1 MEILRNSRG
10 LNNYF
15 EIRADGNESLSSYEE
30 GMLRNNQIRS
40 LAPLFIQWV
49 DGQQIF
55 LYKTDGMV
63 GIARRWG
70 VDGPGWPEVY
80 SLLRSIAD
88 CIREL
93 QEYLL
98 PPEGLVL
105 SLPYLMYDGSTGT
118 VRFLYAPK
126 YGTAFAETMKRLL
139 EEIMQIFHHENETEM
154 MHFYDTYGR
163 FLDGSITPE
172 IFLQM
177 IEAPLAAAAAE
188 TEGAGYTGRM
198 AGAVGSATRGGDSL
212 SQEETWNSSGPSGRR
227 DSPSRARIVQR
238 AGRSAG
244 RESGMSVGGSA
255 GRGDSADL
263 GRGTGRGDSADAGRG
278 VRRGDSADAGR
289 GLGRGDSADA
299 GRGVG
304 RGGSAVGRIL
314 GRGKPPGS
322 GRAGDIEG
330 SGRHGGYAGT
340 GDRGNSGYAGS
351 TGSGDSDGH
360 GMEWIRAHFR
370 EIMIY
375 LTGVAILLTGAI
387 LYVVFG
393 SGSLRFTAMIGAA
406 FVVFLFCRLVLGDG
420 KGKTKEGQADVF
432 EGHVETQDTVRAEE
446 AEAGGAYEAWGT
458 GPNRRAWDD
467 MTRAGMTGAGAAE
480 DDMTRTGAMMGGMTR
495 AGVAGDGMTRV
506 GGMRDGMTRTGAVGD
521 GMTWA
526 GATEDGMMGNFGSS
540 GNAAEG
546 MPAVWEPSRTSV
558 LRGNIRQLVP
568 AEKGVRAP
576 LYVSEGYCRI
586 GRSEAENEYCIPKP
600 AVSRNH
606 ALLECCGDVVT
617 LQDLGSTNGTYI
629 NHVRLKSTALEE
641 LHYGDVV
648 SFAGEEFYVI

>member
-154 MHFYDTYGR
+154 IHFYDTYGR

-212 SQEETWNSSGPSGRR
+212 SQEEAWNSSGPSGRR

-244 RESGMSVGGSA
+244 RGDDADIGDHAKGGRGA
-255 GRGDSADL
+255 GRGASADV
-263 GRGTGRGDSADAGRG
+263 GRGAGRGASTDMGRGLGHGDSTDAGRG
-278 VRRGDSADAGR
+278 VGSGASADVGRDLGRGDSADAGR

-304 RGGSAVGRIL
+304 RGGSAVGRGL
-314 GRGKPPGS
+314 GRGKLPGS
-322 GRAGDIEG
+322 GKAGNIG
-330 SGRHGGYAGT
+330 GTGRHGGYAGT
-340 GDRGNSGYAGS
+340 GDGGNSGHAGS

-393 SGSLRFTAMIGAA
+393 SGSLRFTAMLGAA

-458 GPNRRAWDD
+458 GTNRRAWDD
-467 MTRAGMTGAGAAE
+467 MTRAGT
-480 DDMTRTGAMMGGMTR
+480 T
-495 AGVAGDGMTRV
+495 
-506 GGMRDGMTRTGAVGD
+506 RDGMTG
-521 GMTWA
+521 A

>member
-15 EIRADGNESLSSYEE
+15 EIRADGKESLSSYEE

-177 IEAPLAAAAAE
+177 IEAPQAAAAAE
-188 TEGAGYTGRM
+188 TEGSGYTGCM
-198 AGAVGSATRGGDSL
+198 AGAVGSAARGGDSL
-212 SQEETWNSSGPSGRR
+212 PQEEAWDPSGQSGRR

-238 AGRSAG
+238 AGRSAR
-244 RESGMSVGGSA
+244 RESGMSVGGST

-278 VRRGDSADAGR
+278 VSRGDSADAGR
-289 GLGRGDSADA
+289 GLGRGDSAEA
-299 GRGVG
+299 GRGLG
-304 RGGSAVGRIL
+304 RGDSAIGRSLGHGGSAVGRIL

-322 GRAGDIEG
+322 GRSGDIG
-330 SGRHGGYAGT
+330 GTGRHGGYAGT
-340 GDRGNSGYAGS
+340 GDGGNSGHAGS

-360 GMEWIRAHFR
+360 GMEWVRIHFR

-375 LTGVAILLTGAI
+375 LTGVAILLIGAI

-406 FVVFLFCRLVLGDG
+406 FVVFLFCKLVLGDG
-420 KGKTKEGQADVF
+420 KTKTGQADVL
-432 EGHVETQDTVRAEE
+432 EGHVEMQDVVKAEE
-446 AEAGGAYEAWGT
+446 AESGGSHEVWGT
-458 GPNRRAWDD
+458 DTKRTAWDD
-467 MTRAGMTGAGAAE
+467 MARAGATRDGMTRAEASE
-480 DDMTRTGAMMGGMTR
+480 DNMTRTGATRGGMTR
-495 AGVAGDGMTRV
+495 AGATGDGLTRI
-506 GGMRDGMTRTGAVGD
+506 GGSRDARTRPRG
-521 GMTWA
+521 
-526 GATEDGMMGNFGSS
+526 EYGSS
-540 GNAAEG
+540 GNAGEG